1 LVGQPAAITL
11 SGRSFLCG
19 HELQLPELPLPL
31 PLPLPAPW
39 PRPRPRGGQKNK
51 TPLKK

>member
-1 LVGQPAAITL
+1 VLAERQASDSRLEVLVGQPAAITL

-31 PLPLPAPW
+31 PL
-39 PRPRPRGGQKNK
+39 